1 MSASDTRADAPKP
14 AFGFCL
20 NTSTVRDK
28 EVDVTVS
35 RLRKFLGP
43 RLAGVVKAYR
53 GEGYAAAFANRKS
66 VRAALDKMHV
76 TTQTP
81 IASAREIA
89 FFPPMT
95 GG

>member
-1 MSASDTRADAPKP
+1 MKAVYFAWVRERIGVAEEEITPPASVQ
-14 AFGFCL
+14 
-20 NTSTVRDK
+20 TV
-28 EVDVTVS
+28 EQLVDW
-35 RLRKFLGP
+35 
-43 RLAGVVKAYR
+43 LAAR

-66 VRAALDKMHV
+66 VRAAHDKMHV
-76 TTQTP
+76 TTKTP

>member
-1 MSASDTRADAPKP
+1 MKAVYFAWVRERIGVAEEEITPPVSVQ
-14 AFGFCL
+14 
-20 NTSTVRDK
+20 TV
-28 EVDVTVS
+28 EQLVDW
-35 RLRKFLGP
+35 
-43 RLAGVVKAYR
+43 LATR

>member
-1 MSASDTRADAPKP
+1 MKAVYFAWVRERIGVAEEEITPPASVQ
-14 AFGFCL
+14 
-20 NTSTVRDK
+20 TV
-28 EVDVTVS
+28 EQLVD
-35 RLRKFLGP
+35 
-43 RLAGVVKAYR
+43 RLAAR

>member
-1 MSASDTRADAPKP
+1 MIDVLYFAWVRERIGVAEEEITPPASVQ
-14 AFGFCL
+14 
-20 NTSTVRDK
+20 TV
-28 EVDVTVS
+28 EQLVDW
-35 RLRKFLGP
+35 
-43 RLAGVVKAYR
+43 LAAR

>member
-1 MSASDTRADAPKP
+1 MRAVYFAWVRERIGVAEEEITPPASVQ
-14 AFGFCL
+14 
-20 NTSTVRDK
+20 TV
-28 EVDVTVS
+28 EQLVDW
-35 RLRKFLGP
+35 
-43 RLAGVVKAYR
+43 LAAR

>member
-1 MSASDTRADAPKP
+1 MKAVYFAWVRERIGLAEEELTPPASVE
-14 AFGFCL
+14 
-20 NTSTVRDK
+20 TV
-28 EVDVTVS
+28 EQLVDW
-35 RLRKFLGP
+35 
-43 RLAGVVKAYR
+43 LAAR

-81 IASAREIA
+81 IATAREIA